1 MTKEIRTRVIIG
13 FLALILGVCAVFL
26 ATLSP
31 TMASAE
37 TKTYSDVLSDLK
49 RDASFQVTNYPDNPT
64 DYSLSII
71 QLAESEDRELF
82 VYVYQPSQKTKALT
96 ACSINISTTINDAI
110 SFTNYKL
117 ELLNSSGVL
126 CKYKVKDFTVR
137 DEPVRYYVITSI
149 YRPFD
154 SSIDQGTGNSN
165 TITEVNYAVNKQY
178 CFGTINGKP
187 YCSMVDIET
196 IVITDKFVGFVR
208 YPDGFRLYVG
218 ACDAHFVA
226 FNTDKPMDKLLE
238 ADVYYTK
245 QKYETS
251 TAAFV
256 GKTENFGTKEDQYAY
271 LKYTDK
277 VEHNGGG
284 WFAGTY
290 KWDRIQ
296 TVSDFIRQENRENIY
311 HGAILDV
318 KTSSKLTDAA
328 LRELQGKQWVLRFA
342 ETSYEL
348 GSASGVT
355 WSFSSIVG
363 DVTILRLKFETD
375 GVTYNLGVIDNK
387 QTGSTEPVNEVEY
400 EISVSNRAK
409 KWLLL
414 LMLIILL
421 IILAPILPYIL
432 KFVFWIVALP
442 FKIIGGIWKLFRKIG
457 EKRAEKQKDP
467 PQRDP
472 TG

>member
-1 MTKEIRTRVIIG
+1 MTREIRTRVIIG
-13 FLALILGVCAVFL
+13 FLALILGVGVVLLMA
-26 ATLSP
+26 LSP

-37 TKTYSDVLSDLK
+37 TKTYSGVLSDLK
-49 RDASFQVTNYPDNPT
+49 RDATFKESNYPENPT

-71 QLAESEDRELF
+71 QIAESEDSELF
-82 VYVYQPSQKTKALT
+82 LYVYQPSRKTKELT

-117 ELLNSSGVL
+117 ELLNSSGVF

-137 DEPVRYYVITSI
+137 TDPVRYYVITSI

-154 SSIDQGTGNSN
+154 ESIDQGTGNNN

-178 CFGTINGKP
+178 CFGSINGNP
-187 YCSMVDIET
+187 YCSVVDIET
-196 IVITDKFVGFVR
+196 IVVTDKFVGFVR
-208 YPDGFRLYVG
+208 YPDGFKLYIG

-226 FNTDKPMDKLLE
+226 FNTDRPMDKLLE
-238 ADVYYTK
+238 ADVYYTQ
-245 QKYETS
+245 QKYEMS
-251 TAAFV
+251 SAMIV
-256 GKTENFGTKEDQYAY
+256 GKQETFGTKEDKYAY

-290 KWDRIQ
+290 RWDRIQ

-342 ETSYEL
+342 ETSYEFN
-348 GSASGVT
+348 SMNGVT
-355 WSFSSIVG
+355 WQFSSIVG

-375 GVTYNLGVIDNK
+375 GITYNLGVIDNK

-400 EISVSNRAK
+400 EVSVSSRAK
-409 KWLLL
+409 KLLMLLL
-414 LMLIILL
+414 LILLL

-432 KFVFWIVALP
+432 KVVFWIITLP
-442 FKIIGGIWKLFRKIG
+442 FKILGGILKAWKKAR
-457 EKRAEKQKDP
+457 EKRAEKENKP